1 MFKKILLA
9 TFLLSSSLFSSN
21 FDSFKIIPIQEDGR
35 VKPLDTFARNQL
47 LRFYGKRSTGNDIS
61 PTNWLFGIAMNNDGM
76 AKIPIFNIRN
86 SEVAHTI
93 GLDWDS
99 NHKYTISEVS
109 NGIQSQ
115 LDVFKTIYSKDEEN
129 LSLVEKQLAEIYMNV
144 AMYKSL
150 ESSLLCLLP
159 TITID
164 NQKIAD
170 AIKVNIGDKVSY
182 FRFIQYLDNM
192 NLLIQSYPINDD
204 KDLSPSDSSFFRI
217 LADLNKVY
225 ESKNSIGLKIIPSSK
240 LNKEKVWLSPWELMD
255 GRRLEVFQL
264 KMLLRLEECITN
276 QMPES
281 LLLYKEALYSESI
294 DAPSL
299 SVLKKEVW
307 YNKVDLFYK
316 STALYVFGF
325 IFLCLSYLFKPVLLS
340 RLAGLFLL
348 SGFMLHGI
356 GLYLRMVIMA
366 RPPVTTLYESII
378 FVGFVAVFLS
388 IIIELFKKDQIGIL
402 IGTISGAIFHFVS
415 FGYAADGDTLGM
427 LVAVL
432 NSNFW
437 LATHVT
443 TMTMGYGVS
452 IIAGI
457 MGHIYLIY
465 SIIHPGETKKLREI
479 YDNTFGITILALF
492 FTVFGTILGG
502 IWADQSWGRFW
513 GWDPKENG
521 ALLICMWQIFMIH
534 LRLTG
539 MVKGAGFCFGMVI
552 NIIIVTLAWF
562 GVNLL
567 SVGLHSYGFASGI
580 ALNLTLFILF
590 ELLLGGGSYYL
601 SKKRSR

>member
-1 MFKKILLA
+1 MKKYMLLIIL
-9 TFLLSSSLFSSN
+9 FLSSIYADDFSSLDV
-21 FDSFKIIPIQEDGR
+21 FPIQEEGR
-35 VKPLDTFARNQL
+35 VKPLDTFAKNQL
-47 LRFYGKRSTGNDIS
+47 LRFYGKRSTGTELS
-61 PTNWLFGIAMNNDGM
+61 PIDWLFGIATDNENSTE
-76 AKIPIFNIRN
+76 IPVFNIRN

-93 GLDWDS
+93 GLAWDS

-109 NGIQSQ
+109 NGIESQ
-115 LDVFKTIYSKDEEN
+115 LDIFKGIYSKDEEN

-150 ESSLLCLLP
+150 ESSLSCLLP
-159 TITID
+159 TILID

-170 AIKVNIGDKVSY
+170 AIKVNLGDKVSY

-204 KDLSPSDSSFFRI
+204 GKFSASDSSFFRI

-225 ESKNSIGLKIIPSSK
+225 ESKNSIGLKIIPPST
-240 LNKEKVWLSPWELMD
+240 LNAEKVWLSPWELMD
-255 GRRLEVFQL
+255 GRMIEVFQL
-264 KMLLRLEECITN
+264 KMLLRLEDYIIN
-276 QMPES
+276 QENEI
-281 LLLYKEALYSESI
+281 LLSYEEALYSGSKDVPGLSI
-294 DAPSL
+294 L
-299 SVLKKEVW
+299 EKEVW
-307 YNKVDLFYK
+307 YNKTNLFYK
-316 STALYVFGF
+316 STALYILGF
-325 IFLCLSYLFKPVLLS
+325 IFLCLSYLSRPELLKK
-340 RLAGLFLL
+340 LAGFSLL
-348 SGFMLHGI
+348 LGFIFHGV
-356 GLYLRMVIMA
+356 GLSLRMLIMS

-378 FVGFVAVFLS
+378 FVGFIGVLLS
-388 IIIELFKKDQIGIL
+388 IIIEFFKKDGMGIL
-402 IGTISGAIFHFVS
+402 IGTISGIVFHYVS
-415 FGYAADGDTLGM
+415 FGYATDGDTLGM

-465 SIIHPGETKKLREI
+465 SILYPEDSKKLREI

-539 MVKGAGFCFGMVI
+539 MVRGPGFCFGMVI

-601 SKKRSR
+601 SKKREK

>member
-1 MFKKILLA
+1 MLKNILLA
-9 TFLLSSSLFSSN
+9 SLILSSLFADN
-21 FDSFKIIPIQEDGR
+21 FESFKVMPIQEDGR
-35 VKPLDTFARNQL
+35 IKPLDTFARNQL
-47 LRFYGKRSTGNDIS
+47 LRFYGKRSTGVEVS
-61 PTNWLFGIAMNNDGM
+61 PIDWLFGIAMDDQDM
-76 AKIPIFNIRN
+76 SKIPIFNIRN
-86 SEVAHTI
+86 SEVTHTI

-109 NGIQSQ
+109 NGIESQ
-115 LDVFKTIYSKDEEN
+115 LDIFKHIYSKDEEN

-150 ESSLLCLLP
+150 ESSLSCLLP
-159 TITID
+159 IITID

-182 FRFIQYLDNM
+182 FKFIQYLDNM
-192 NLLIQSYPINDD
+192 NLLIQSYPIKDD
-204 KDLSPSDSSFFRI
+204 EEFSRSDSSFFRI
-217 LADLNKVY
+217 LADLNKVN

-264 KMLLRLEECITN
+264 KMLIRLEESIAN
-276 QMPES
+276 QIPES

-294 DAPSL
+294 DVPNL

-325 IFLCLSYLFKPVLLS
+325 ILLCLSYLFKPLLLS
-340 RLAGLFLL
+340 RLAGLCLL
-348 SGFMLHGI
+348 LGFILHGI

-378 FVGFVAVFLS
+378 FVGFIAVILS
-388 IIIELFKKDQIGIL
+388 IMIELFKKDRIGIL
-402 IGTISGAIFHFVS
+402 MGTISGVIFHFVS

-465 SIIHPGETKKLREI
+465 SIIKPNDKKKLREI

-590 ELLLGGGSYYL
+590 ELLLGGGTYYL
-601 SKKRSR
+601 SKKRSS

>member
-1 MFKKILLA
+1 MF
-9 TFLLSSSLFSSN
+9 LSSFTYSADFS
-21 FDSFKIIPIQEDGR
+21 ILEEIPIQEEGR

-47 LRFYGKRSTGNDIS
+47 LRFYGKRSTGIDVTPI
-61 PTNWLFGIAMNNDGM
+61 NWLFGIATDDYNSID
-76 AKIPIFNIRN
+76 IPVFNIRN
-86 SEVAHTI
+86 SEVAHTL
-93 GLDWDS
+93 GLQWDS
-99 NHKYTISEVS
+99 KHKYTISEVS
-109 NGIQSQ
+109 LGVESQ
-115 LDVFKTIYSKDEEN
+115 LDMFKAIYSKEEAT
-129 LSLVEKQLAEIYMNV
+129 LSLVEKQLSEIYINV

-150 ESSLLCLLP
+150 ESSLLCLIP
-159 TITID
+159 NIYID

-170 AIKVNIGDKVSY
+170 AIKVDIGDKVSY

-192 NLLIQSYPINDD
+192 NLLIQSYPIREDEN
-204 KDLSPSDSSFFRI
+204 LSASDSSFFKI
-217 LADLNKVY
+217 LSDLNKVY
-225 ESKNSIGLKIIPSSK
+225 RSKNSIGFKIIPASK
-240 LNKEKVWLSPWELMD
+240 IDSNNAWLSPWEFMD
-255 GRRLEVFQL
+255 GRVIEVFQL
-264 KMLLRLEECITN
+264 KMLLDLENYITK
-276 QMPES
+276 ES
-281 LLLYKEALYSESI
+281 YKSASNYKEVLHSSEIDIPRASI
-294 DAPSL
+294 
-299 SVLKKEVW
+299 LKTEVW

-316 STALYVFGF
+316 STALYLFGF
-325 IFLCLSYLFKPVLLS
+325 IFLCLSYLFKPELLRKIAGLS
-340 RLAGLFLL
+340 LLAGFI
-348 SGFMLHGI
+348 LHGF
-356 GLYLRMVIMA
+356 GLCLRMLIMA
-366 RPPVTTLYESII
+366 RPPVSTLYESII
-378 FVGFVAVFLS
+378 FVGFIGVLLS
-388 IIIELFKKDQIGIL
+388 IIIELFKKDGIGIL
-402 IGTISGAIFHFVS
+402 IGSISGAIFHYTS

-465 SIIHPGETKKLREI
+465 SIIFPGDSKKLHEI
-479 YDNTFGITILALF
+479 YNNTFGITILALF

-539 MVKGAGFCFGMVI
+539 MVKGPGFCFGMVI

-601 SKKRSR
+601 SKRRSR

>member
-1 MFKKILLA
+1 MFQNILLII
-9 TFLLSSSLFSSN
+9 LLLCPAFSIEFSS
-21 FDSFKIIPIQEDGR
+21 FKAIPIQEEGR
-35 VKPLDTFARNQL
+35 IKPLDTFARNQL
-47 LRFYGKRSTGNDIS
+47 LRFYGKRSTGVNIEPIDWLLNIAINDES
-61 PTNWLFGIAMNNDGM
+61 TT
-76 AKIPIFNIRN
+76 KIPIFNIRN

-99 NHKYTISEVS
+99 KHKYTILEVS
-109 NGIQSQ
+109 NGIESQ
-115 LDVFKTIYSKDEEN
+115 LDIFKSIYSKNEED
-129 LSLVEKQLAEIYMNV
+129 LSLVNKQLAEIYMNV

-150 ESSLLCLLP
+150 ESSLSCLLP
-159 TITID
+159 NIIID

-192 NLLIQSYPINDD
+192 NLLIQSYPISDD
-204 KDLSPSDSSFFRI
+204 EELSRADSSFFRI

-240 LNKEKVWLSPWELMD
+240 LNTEKVWLSPWELMD
-255 GRRLEVFQL
+255 GRMIEVFQL
-264 KMLLRLEECITN
+264 KMLLRLQDYILSQT
-276 QMPES
+276 PES
-281 LLLYKEALYSESI
+281 LSDYKEALYSGARDVPKFSI
-294 DAPSL
+294 
-299 SVLKKEVW
+299 LKQEVW
-307 YNKVDLFYK
+307 YNKINLFYQ
-316 STALYVFGF
+316 STALYVLGF
-325 IFLCLSYLFKPVLLS
+325 ILLCFSYLFKPILFS
-340 RLAGLFLL
+340 KLAGLSLL
-348 SGFMLHGI
+348 SGFVIHGI
-356 GLYLRMVIMA
+356 GLCFRMIIMA

-378 FVGFVAVFLS
+378 FVGFIGVLLS
-388 IIIELFKKDQIGIL
+388 IVIELLKRDRIGIL

-452 IIAGI
+452 IIAGV

-465 SIIHPGETKKLREI
+465 SIIAPNESEKLREI
-479 YDNTFGITILALF
+479 YNNTFGITILALF

-539 MVKGAGFCFGMVI
+539 MVRGAGFCFGMVI

-580 ALNLTLFILF
+580 ALNLTLFISF

-601 SKKRSR
+601 SKKRSK

>member
-1 MFKKILLA
+1 MFKNILL
-9 TFLLSSSLFSSN
+9 TILLLSSGFSNDFSS
-21 FDSFKIIPIQEDGR
+21 FKVMPIQEDGR
-35 VKPLDTFARNQL
+35 IKPLDTFARNQL
-47 LRFYGKRSTGNDIS
+47 LRFYGKRSTGTDLS
-61 PTNWLFGIAMNNDGM
+61 PIDWLFSIAMDSESS
-76 AKIPIFNIRN
+76 ASIPVFNIRN

-99 NHKYTISEVS
+99 KHKYTISEVS
-109 NGIQSQ
+109 NGIESQ
-115 LDVFKTIYSKDEEN
+115 LDIFKTIYSKNEED
-129 LSLVEKQLAEIYMNV
+129 LSLVEKQLAEVYMNV

-150 ESSLLCLLP
+150 ESSLSCLLP
-159 TITID
+159 NILID

-170 AIKVNIGDKVSY
+170 AIKVNIGDRVSY
-182 FRFIQYLDNM
+182 FKFIQYLDNM

-204 KDLSPSDSSFFRI
+204 KQLSASDSSFFRI

-240 LNKEKVWLSPWELMD
+240 FNEEKVWLSPWELMD
-255 GRRLEVFQL
+255 GRMIEVFQL
-264 KMLLRLEECITN
+264 KMLLRLQDYILDKTP
-276 QMPES
+276 QS
-281 LLLYKEALYSESI
+281 LSSYKEALYSESKDI
-294 DAPSL
+294 PEFSIL
-299 SVLKKEVW
+299 EKEVW
-307 YNKVDLFYK
+307 YNKVNLFYK
-316 STALYVFGF
+316 STALYVLGF
-325 IFLCLSYLFKPVLLS
+325 IFLCLSYLFKPNILIK
-340 RLAGLFLL
+340 LAGFSLL

-356 GLYLRMVIMA
+356 GLYLRMLIMA

-378 FVGFVAVFLS
+378 FVGFIGVLLS
-388 IIIELFKKDQIGIL
+388 IVIESFKKDGIGIL

-465 SIIHPGETKKLREI
+465 SIIHPKESTKLREI

-601 SKKRSR
+601 SKKREK